1 MQLIFKDAASP
12 IQSTSC
18 KEIILRNDA
27 GNGKTEIEKGAP
39 MLFGALSLYTFIH
52 HSFTQESRA
61 WCMLSMSLTPA
72 RPPHPPIDCMRRV
85 HDLSV
90 LLLPRCSRS
99 HDQNNAVCDLSQPS
113 LARSPGKIECVPSCS
128 KVVHFSALSRN
139 YWSRCIFRSPS
150 LTECA
155 FICVNVA
162 RYSRAA
168 QPAGEH
174 SREECSIILTKF
186 FAPRWRWQNIK

>member
-99 HDQNNAVCDLSQPS
+99 HDQNNAVFAIS
-113 LARSPGKIECVPSCS
+113 RSPLSPVRQGKSSVCRLAQ
-128 KVVHFSALSRN
+128 K
-139 YWSRCIFRSPS
+139 WCIFQLSLEIIGPDVFLDPPASPS
-150 LTECA
+150 VHL
-155 FICVNVA
+155 FV
-162 RYSRAA
+162 
-168 QPAGEH
+168 
-174 SREECSIILTKF
+174 
-186 FAPRWRWQNIK
+186 